1 VVIEQVEEACADGA
15 KARDAQGE
23 WLLHEFVTD
32 YRLAFC
38 GIGITLCMVSGA

>member
-1 VVIEQVEEACADGA
+1 VLIEQLQEACADGTKAGDA
-15 KARDAQGE
+15 KGK
-23 WLLHEFVTD
+23 WLLHENVTD